1 MGKRSTPPNR
11 DEILRNMCDIARVKF
26 NDAVRLAYLTEEQ
39 ADEIGKLDLRA
50 LTEFKRSP
58 TGAVEIKLTDRVE
71 VLEKVLALIEGD
83 GQTQGEH
90 FLQALVEQGQEGG

>member
-1 MGKRSTPPNR
+1 MRK
-11 DEILRNMCDIARVKF
+11 MCSIAEVKF

-39 ADEIGKLDLRA
+39 ADEISHLDLTA

-58 TGAVEIKLTDRVE
+58 SGAVELKLADRVK
-71 VLEKVLALIEGD
+71 VLEKVLELLDRRED
-83 GQTQGEH
+83 EQGNS